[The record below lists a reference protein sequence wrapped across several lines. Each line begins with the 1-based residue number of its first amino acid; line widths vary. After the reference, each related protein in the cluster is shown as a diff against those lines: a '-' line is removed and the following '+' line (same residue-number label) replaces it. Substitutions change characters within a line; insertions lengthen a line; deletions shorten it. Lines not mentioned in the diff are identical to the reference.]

1 MVASQWARGGLDMEN
16 RDFLVTGDG
25 SWQVCQPPKQWDLL
39 RTPYYLHRFLTEVE
53 DALNQ
58 GYNEIGCLAALRFI
72 VRRLITNSYWIRTQK
87 PEPSETGIPAGMLYD
102 ELGYPLTVQTAIAQP
117 GISSKI
123 HNHGNWGIVAIL
135 EGEERN
141 TLWRRVSDPQFPDRV
156 EPVGDIILLPGDVI
170 SFTGNAIHSVK
181 AVGDE
186 PTFSFS
192 IYGETYHSRRFEY
205 DSNTHTAKNF

>member
-1 MVASQWARGGLDMEN
+1 MKN

-25 SWQVCQPPKQWDLL
+25 SWRVCQPAKEWDLL

-53 DALNQ
+53 DVLN
-58 GYNEIGCLAALRFI
+58 EEDTEVKRLAALRLL

-87 PEPSETGIPAGMLYD
+87 PKPSDMGISALMLYD

-117 GISSKI
+117 GTVSPV
-123 HNHGNWGIVAIL
+123 HNHGNWGIVVIL
-135 EGEERN
+135 QGEERN
-141 TLWRRVSDPQFPDRV
+141 MVWRRVPDAKFPNRV
-156 EPVGDIILLPGDVI
+156 EPVGEIILLPGDII
-170 SFTGNAIHSVK
+170 SFTSDAIHNVK
-181 AVGDE
+181 VVGDE

-205 DSNTHTAKNF
+205 DPIAHTARNF